1 MYFNAIRIFTIRF
14 RLCDITQLVLGIYYS
29 YSLLK
34 HKVIFQVCVLNHFRD
49 SIIVKLG
56 PISEG
61 VDIHSCSKVSFQV
74 CVLNHFRDSIIVK
87 LGPISEGV
95 DIHSC
100 SKVSG
105 GLENFSRTRNLL
117 KRNPNQMFSSKF
129 FKSFIIAMFL
139 NIFRWATFAISWVG
153 D

>member
-61 VDIHSCSKVSFQV
+61 VDIHSCSKVS
-74 CVLNHFRDSIIVK
+74 
-87 LGPISEGV
+87 
-95 DIHSC
+95 
-100 SKVSG
+100 G

-117 KRNPNQMFSSKF
+117 KRNPNQMFSRKF

-139 NIFRWATFAISWVG
+139 NIFRWATFAISLSRWLIWIGRLFVHLTVIITENVTMRNSFPTG
-153 D
+153 EGVF